1 MTNQIALETA
11 PAYVEKAEYDKALAN
26 IDSLK
31 TELEHSRNANV
42 TLNNRIDSF
51 KEEIKQFVVDNLGGR
66 VDDDD
71 LRQLAETFDIELTQE
86 FAFELTVRFSG
97 CGTIEGKFD
106 EDKLRELLEGAFS
119 CAETSFDDSGFEEI
133 RVEEEGFTIDSIDVY

>member
-1 MTNQIALETA
+1 MNNITYFNDSIDKT
-11 PAYVEKAEYDKALAN
+11 EYDKIVAERDN
-26 IDSLK
+26 LK
-31 TELEHSRNANV
+31 QMLEHSRNANV
-42 TLNNRIDSF
+42 SLNNRIHNL